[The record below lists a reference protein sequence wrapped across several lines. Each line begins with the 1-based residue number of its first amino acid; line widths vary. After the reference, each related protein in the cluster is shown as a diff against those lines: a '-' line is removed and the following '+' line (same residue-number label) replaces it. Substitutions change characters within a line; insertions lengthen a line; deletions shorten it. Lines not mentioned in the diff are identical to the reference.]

1 VQNAFGFG
9 IIATRFDHCNLGEN
23 EMKVLLK
30 ALACIMLLL
39 SMPVIAA
46 GDPAKGKE
54 VSGICAS
61 CHGVDG
67 NSTLAMWPKLAGQ
80 HEGYLERQLGL
91 IKSGAR
97 SVPEMTGIVM
107 MLSDEDSANVSAYF
121 SDQESS
127 PAIADPALIALGE
140 KIYRAGNEK
149 TDVPACMACHGPA
162 GMGNPQAGYPLL
174 AGQHSVYL
182 GKMLSGF
189 RSGTSFG
196 EDDPQS
202 QVMVEVSARLTD
214 SEIEAVS
221 SYIQGLYS
229 KTAE

>member
-1 VQNAFGFG
+1 VQNAVDFG
-9 IIATRFDHCNLGEN
+9 IIAARFDHCNLGDN

-30 ALACIMLLL
+30 AIAGMTLLL
-39 SMPVIAA
+39 SMSVMAA

-54 VSGICAS
+54 LSGICAA
-61 CHGVDG
+61 CHGADG

-80 HEGYLERQLGL
+80 HQAYLERQLGL

-97 SVPEMTGIVM
+97 QVPEMAGIVT
-107 MLSDEDSANVSAYF
+107 MLSDQDSADISAYF
-121 SDQESS
+121 SAQESS
-127 PAIADPALIALGE
+127 PAVADPALIALGE
-140 KIYRAGNEK
+140 KIYRAGIEK
-149 TDVPACMACHGPA
+149 TGVAACMACHGPA

-189 RSGTSFG
+189 RSGTRYG
-196 EDDPQS
+196 EDDSPS
-202 QVMVEVSARLTD
+202 NVMVEVSARLTD
-214 SEIEAVS
+214 SEISAVS

-229 KTAE
+229 KGVE